1 MISKKNL
8 TKSDIKKL
16 LNDKFFKKVFI
27 ITGKNSFFKSG
38 ANIFF
43 KKLISDKQ
51 TKIFFK
57 SSSLPEI
64 NELRSIINSIK
75 EFQPQLLIAIGGG
88 AVMDYAK
95 IANLKNIEKNL
106 SQNIKRNNHQN
117 LRISKLIAVP
127 TTAGSGAEVTSNA
140 VIYINKIK
148 YSIEGKGVLPNYF
161 FLNYDFILSNSKKL
175 KSSSGFD
182 AISQAVESIISVK
195 SNNKSLLF
203 AKKSL
208 LISTKNY
215 IKFVKKPNKNNANL
229 MSLAAMQQLHQ
240 QGLW

>member
-117 LRISKLIAVP
+117 LRISKL
-127 TTAGSGAEVTSNA
+127 
-140 VIYINKIK
+140 VIK
-148 YSIEGKGVLPNYF
+148 
-161 FLNYDFILSNSKKL
+161 
-175 KSSSGFD
+175 
-182 AISQAVESIISVK
+182 
-195 SNNKSLLF
+195 
-203 AKKSL
+203 
-208 LISTKNY
+208 
-215 IKFVKKPNKNNANL
+215 
-229 MSLAAMQQLHQ
+229 M
-240 QGLW
+240 